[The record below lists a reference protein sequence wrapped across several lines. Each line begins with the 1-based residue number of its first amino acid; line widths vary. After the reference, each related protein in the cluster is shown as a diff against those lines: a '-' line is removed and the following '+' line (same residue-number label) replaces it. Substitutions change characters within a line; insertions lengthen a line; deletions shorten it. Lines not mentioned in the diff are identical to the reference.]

1 MFSGV
6 GARVGSGFAVG
17 VTGGGVAIR
26 FCRLCGESRFSGV
39 CAVVGFGGGGLWWL
53 CGRMVGSGAVGLAF
67 LGLSKRCLVVFSPF
81 RAVGATRLL
90 RLILQI
96 SFSGS
101 SLVVSILDIVYAV

>member
-1 MFSGV
+1 MFLLAGETMFNKLFDI
-6 GARVGSGFAVG
+6 FAFFG
-17 VTGGGVAIR
+17 RLWGGGVW
-26 FCRLCGESRFSGV
+26 
-39 CAVVGFGGGGLWWL
+39 GGWLWWL
-53 CGRMVGSGAVGLAF
+53 CGRVVGSGAAGLAF
-67 LGLSKRCLVVFSPF
+67 LGLSKGCLVVFSPF

>member
-1 MFSGV
+1 M
-6 GARVGSGFAVG
+6 
-17 VTGGGVAIR
+17 AIR
-26 FCRLCGESRFSGV
+26 FCHLCGESRFSGV
-39 CAVVGFGGGGLWWL
+39 CAVVGFGGGRLWWL

-67 LGLSKRCLVVFSPF
+67 LGLSKGCLVVFSPF

>member
-1 MFSGV
+1 M
-6 GARVGSGFAVG
+6 
-17 VTGGGVAIR
+17 AIR

-39 CAVVGFGGGGLWWL
+39 CAVVGFGGGLWWL

-67 LGLSKRCLVVFSPF
+67 LGLSRGCLVVFSPF

>member
-1 MFSGV
+1 M
-6 GARVGSGFAVG
+6 
-17 VTGGGVAIR
+17 AIR

-39 CAVVGFGGGGLWWL
+39 CAVVGFGGGRLWWL

-67 LGLSKRCLVVFSPF
+67 LGLSKGCLVVFSPF